1 MWTVRSHWSGGLPAS
16 SSRTF
21 VLSLSPLTSDLAMD
35 AAHFNSLSLD
45 ELWMLRQQVTA
56 SLTQKILVQKAH
68 LEERLHRIG
77 LAGKTARFDRK
88 RRPYPPVRPKY
99 RNPKNPAETWS
110 GRGRLPRWLQPQLRA
125 GRKLDDFLIGRA
137 SVQKRQRIERRLRHC
152 GMRMPT
158 TAVTPSCGWEYYFT
172 ASSRSGLQPCLERLA
187 RSFMSRQ
194 SSRRAGGVKRGR
206 G

>member
-1 MWTVRSHWSGGLPAS
+1 
-16 SSRTF
+16 
-21 VLSLSPLTSDLAMD
+21 
-35 AAHFNSLSLD
+35 
-45 ELWMLRQQVTA
+45 MLRQQVTA

-137 SVQKRQRIERRLRHC
+137 SVQKRQ
-152 GMRMPT
+152 
-158 TAVTPSCGWEYYFT
+158 AN
-172 ASSRSGLQPCLERLA
+172 
-187 RSFMSRQ
+187 
-194 SSRRAGGVKRGR
+194 
-206 G
+206 